1 MRILLFQPGHTE
13 NADGG
18 IHYFNPPPAA
28 SGIVFRGGGYIL
40 YPILLI

>member
-18 IHYFNPPPAA
+18 IHYFNPPSAA
-28 SGIVFRGGGYIL
+28 SVIVFREGVYIL
-40 YPILLI
+40 YSILLT